1 MTAQVLM
8 YHANPETLARW
19 QQALRLTLPS
29 GIELVEQPGPQ
40 VRYLIAWAPP
50 AELFAQLPGL
60 QACFSAGAGVDH
72 LLDNPDLPSQLAIY
86 RLEDAGMSEQMAR
99 YCRHEVERILLRK
112 PSYEAQQLERTW
124 IEHAPL
130 APKDLRIGL
139 FGFGVLGKAIAQT
152 LAAETY
158 PVAAYRRRTDA
169 PSMALLGG
177 HRIDIFA
184 GEANWAAFLQQCQIL
199 ILVAPLTAQTRHIID
214 AQAIKTL
221 PKGASIINV
230 GRGALIDS
238 GALVQALRQGHLAS
252 ASLDVF
258 ETEPLPAE
266 DPLWETP
273 GLRLTPHV
281 SAVTMIEPAA
291 QQLSASIAALESG
304 QQATGAVSRSNG
316 Y

>member
-29 GIELVEQPGPQ
+29 GIELVDRPGPQ

-50 AELFAQLPGL
+50 AELFTQLPGL

-72 LLDNPDLPSQLAIY
+72 LIDNSGLPSRLAIY

-112 PSYEAQQLERTW
+112 PTYESQQLERAWTEHEP
-124 IEHAPL
+124 IE
-130 APKDLRIGL
+130 PKDLRIGL
-139 FGFGVLGKAIAQT
+139 LGFGVLGKAIAQT
-152 LAAETY
+152 LAAEAY
-158 PVAAYRRRTDA
+158 PVAAYRRQTNA

-184 GEANWAAFLQQCQIL
+184 GEANWAGFLQQCQIL
-199 ILVAPLTAQTRHIID
+199 VLVAPLTAQTRHIID

-221 PKGASIINV
+221 PSGASIINV

-238 GALVQALRQGHLAS
+238 DALAEGLRQGHLAS

-266 DPLWETP
+266 DPLWDAP

-291 QQLSASIAALESG
+291 KQLSASIAALESG